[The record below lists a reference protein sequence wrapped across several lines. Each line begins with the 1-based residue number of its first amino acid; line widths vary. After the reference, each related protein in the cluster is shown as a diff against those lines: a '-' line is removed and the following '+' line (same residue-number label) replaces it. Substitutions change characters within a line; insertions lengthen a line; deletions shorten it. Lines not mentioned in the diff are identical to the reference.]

1 MDKLKTTL
9 GPEDQQ
15 IIKAKYQSQQF
26 GKMAWED
33 LNTWASV
40 LLIKIN
46 VITGWIIPDESL
58 EILVDQ
64 FRKKLTESYA
74 NCNPDEVEYAF
85 RNFGTAVKDWGK
97 QMNLSLIDE
106 VMVPYLGRR
115 FELSRV
121 EEQKAQ
127 PIPQIENKED
137 MSMEAMTDWF
147 NDVSKKIK
155 DGKLLLEFVPP
166 MLYIWMDENGNINKT
181 NAEKHAYLER
191 AVQYR
196 YGKLIEEVQKEDSAT
211 NRYNLSEFTRMKDG
225 GCFVGSEISIL
236 KTLAKQMILFE
247 MVLNS

>member
-1 MDKLKTTL
+1 
-9 GPEDQQ
+9 
-15 IIKAKYQSQQF
+15 
-26 GKMAWED
+26 MAWED

-40 LLIKIN
+40 LLVKIN
-46 VITGWIIPDESL
+46 AITGWIIPDESL

-85 RNFGTAVKDWGK
+85 RNYGTGVKDWGK

-106 VMVPYLGRR
+106 VMVPYLERR

-121 EEQKAQ
+121 EEQKTK

-137 MSMEAMTDWF
+137 MSMEAMADWF

-211 NRYNLSEFTRMKDG
+211 NRYSLSEFTRMKDG
-225 GCFVGSEISIL
+225 GCFVGSEISHL

-247 MVLNS
+247 LILNS